1 MKMSVEH
8 TPVLAESADRLL
20 LSARGLC
27 VQADG
32 RQLLDHVDLDLHE
45 GEIVTVIGPNGAGKT
60 TLLKALLGFI
70 KPSAGTVTR
79 NEQLRIGYM
88 PQKLALNPL
97 LPMTVLRFLQQTRAS
112 SGDILAALTETGV
125 ADLLQQSLHNV
136 SGGELQRVLLARA
149 LLRKPQLLV
158 LDEPTQGVDVC
169 GQADLYRLIA
179 DLRNRY
185 HCGVLL
191 VSHDL
196 HLVMA
201 ATDTVICLNQ
211 HICCQGHPEHVSQ
224 HPEYLQLFGGTIA
237 DNIAV
242 YTHHHDHD
250 HDLHGNVT
258 GSCQHSHGTHSHGAH
273 SHGTH
278 SHGTRSHTAHQADKG
293 CAHD

>member
-1 MKMSVEH
+1 MVIPQHRPFGNCAIITAFTIVTMHGLLKMSAK
-8 TPVLAESADRLL
+8 PIPAIAESADRLL

-27 VQADG
+27 VHTGG
-32 RQLLDHVDLDLHE
+32 RQLLDHIDLDLHE

-60 TLLKALLGFI
+60 TLLKALLGFTA
-70 KPSAGTVTR
+70 PSSGVVTR
-79 NEQLRIGYM
+79 ADTLRIGYM
-88 PQKLALNPL
+88 PQKLSLNPL
-97 LPMTVLRFLQQTRAS
+97 LPMTVQRFLRQTQTSDAAIAS
-112 SGDILAALTETGV
+112 ALTETGV
-125 ADLLQQSLHNV
+125 ASLSQQSLHKV

-149 LLRKPQLLV
+149 LLRQPQLLV
-158 LDEPTQGVDVC
+158 LDEPAQGVDVC
-169 GQADLYRLIA
+169 GQADLYRLIGE
-179 DLRNRY
+179 LRNRY

-224 HPEYLQLFGGTIA
+224 HPEYLQLFGGKKIA
-237 DNIAV
+237 DDIAV

-250 HDLHGNVT
+250 HDLHGNV
-258 GSCQHSHGTHSHGAH
+258 H
-273 SHGTH
+273 
-278 SHGTRSHTAHQADKG
+278 KG

>member
-1 MKMSVEH
+1 MAIPQHRPFGNCAIITAFVIVTMHGLLKMFAKP
-8 TPVLAESADRLL
+8 TPAIAESADRLL

-27 VQADG
+27 VHADG
-32 RQLLDHVDLDLHE
+32 RQLLDRIDLDLHE

-60 TLLKALLGFI
+60 TLLKALLGFTA
-70 KPSAGTVTR
+70 PSSGTVTR
-79 NEQLRIGYM
+79 TDILRIGYM
-88 PQKLALNPL
+88 PQKLSLNPL
-97 LPMTVLRFLQQTRAS
+97 LPMTVQRFLRQTQTSDAAIVS
-112 SGDILAALTETGV
+112 ALTETGV
-125 ADLLQQSLHNV
+125 ANLLQQSLHKV

-149 LLRKPQLLV
+149 LLRQPQLLV
-158 LDEPTQGVDVC
+158 LDEPAQGVDVC

-179 DLRNRY
+179 ELRNRY

-224 HPEYLQLFGGTIA
+224 HPEYLQLFGGKKIA
-237 DNIAV
+237 DDIAV

-250 HDLHGNVT
+250 HDLHGNV
-258 GSCQHSHGTHSHGAH
+258 H
-273 SHGTH
+273 
-278 SHGTRSHTAHQADKG
+278 KG

>member
-1 MKMSVEH
+1 MIVAIARFTEMPVEH
-8 TPVLAESADRLL
+8 ATAIIESADRLL
-20 LSARGLC
+20 LSARHLC
-27 VQADG
+27 VQANG
-32 RQLLDHVDLDLHE
+32 KQLLDHINLDVHE

-60 TLLKALLGFI
+60 TLLKALSGLI
-70 KPSAGTVTR
+70 KPSEGSVTR
-79 NEQLRIGYM
+79 AEKLRIGYM

-97 LPMTVLRFLQQTRAS
+97 LPITVQRFLRQTGADTAAITS
-112 SGDILAALTETGV
+112 ALTETGV
-125 ADLLQQSLHNV
+125 ANLLRQSLHKV

-149 LLRKPQLLV
+149 LLRKPELLV
-158 LDEPTQGVDVC
+158 LDEPAQGVDVC

-224 HPEYLQLFGGTIA
+224 HPEYLQLFGKQIA
-237 DNIAV
+237 DDIAV

-250 HDLHGNVT
+250 HDVHGNV
-258 GSCQHSHGTHSHGAH
+258 H
-273 SHGTH
+273 
-278 SHGTRSHTAHQADKG
+278 KG
-293 CAHD
+293 CVHD

>member
-1 MKMSVEH
+1 MVIPQHRPFGNCVIITAFQIVAIAMFVNAAP
-8 TPVLAESADRLL
+8 TESADRLL
-20 LSARGLC
+20 LSAHDLC
-27 VQADG
+27 VQAD
-32 RQLLDHVDLDLHE
+32 RRLLLDRISLDLHE

-60 TLLKALLGFI
+60 TLLKALLGLI
-70 KPSAGTVTR
+70 APSAGSVTR
-79 NEQLRIGYM
+79 ADALRIGYM
-88 PQKLALNPL
+88 PQKLSLNPL
-97 LPMTVLRFLQQTRAS
+97 LPMTVQRFLQQTNAN
-112 SGDILAALTETGV
+112 DAAIIDALTQTGV
-125 ADLLQQSLHNV
+125 ANLLQQSLHKV

-158 LDEPTQGVDVC
+158 LDEPAQGVDVC

-179 DLRNRY
+179 ELRNRY

-224 HPEYLQLFGGTIA
+224 HPEYLQLFGGKIA
-237 DNIAV
+237 DDIAV

-250 HDLHGNVT
+250 HDLHGNV
-258 GSCQHSHGTHSHGAH
+258 H
-273 SHGTH
+273 
-278 SHGTRSHTAHQADKG
+278 KG

>member
-1 MKMSVEH
+1 MSTEH
-8 TPVLAESADRLL
+8 ATAITESADRLL

-27 VQADG
+27 VQADN
-32 RQLLDHVDLDLHE
+32 RLLLDRINLDLHE

-60 TLLKALLGFI
+60 TLLKALLGLI
-70 KPSAGTVTR
+70 APSAGSVTR
-79 NEQLRIGYM
+79 TDALRIGYM
-88 PQKLALNPL
+88 PQKLLLNPL
-97 LPMTVLRFLQQTRAS
+97 LPMTVQRFLRQTNS
-112 SGDILAALTETGV
+112 SDAAIVSALTETGV
-125 ADLLQQSLHNV
+125 AGLLQQSLHKV

-149 LLRKPQLLV
+149 LLRRPQLLV
-158 LDEPTQGVDVC
+158 LDEPAQGVDVC

-224 HPEYLQLFGGTIA
+224 HPEYLQLFGRHIA
-237 DNIAV
+237 DDIAV

-250 HDLHGNVT
+250 HDLHGNV
-258 GSCQHSHGTHSHGAH
+258 H
-273 SHGTH
+273 
-278 SHGTRSHTAHQADKG
+278 KG

>member
-1 MKMSVEH
+1 MLAD
-8 TPVLAESADRLL
+8 TPVIAESADRLL
-20 LSARGLC
+20 LSTHGLC
-27 VQADG
+27 VHADG
-32 RQLLDHVDLDLHE
+32 RHILDHIDLGLHE

-70 KPSAGTVTR
+70 TPNAGTVTR
-79 NEQLRIGYM
+79 SNNLRIGYM
-88 PQKLALNPL
+88 PQKLVLNPL
-97 LPMTVLRFLQQTRAS
+97 LPITVQRFLRQTNTSDAAIV
-112 SGDILAALTETGV
+112 DALTQTGV
-125 ADLLQQSLHNV
+125 ADLLQQSLHKI

-149 LLRKPQLLV
+149 LLRQPQLLV
-158 LDEPTQGVDVC
+158 LDEPAQGVDVC

-179 DLRNRY
+179 ELRNRY

-224 HPEYLQLFGGTIA
+224 HPEYLQLFGGKIA
-237 DNIAV
+237 DGIAV

-250 HDLHGNVT
+250 HDLHGNV
-258 GSCQHSHGTHSHGAH
+258 H
-273 SHGTH
+273 
-278 SHGTRSHTAHQADKG
+278 KG
-293 CAHD
+293 CVHD